1 MWWLYLD
8 ESGDLG
14 FDFVNKKPSR
24 FFTICIVATSQA
36 ATNMRFKDAVRR
48 TLRRKLNPPGK
59 RRRMVDELKGVNTTL
74 AIKQYAWRH
83 VADATFGIY
92 AVTLNKKR
100 LYAKLTENKDRVYN
114 FVARLVID
122 HLPFERADSPI
133 QLVVDRS
140 KGASAIREFNDY
152 IRQQL
157 EGRIDPKLAL
167 DFMHEDSRTWPGL
180 QWSDLFAWGIRQKYE
195 YRNTAWFDLF
205 KDKVRYDEQY
215 L

>member
-48 TLRRKLNPPGK
+48 TLKRKLNPPTK
-59 RRRMVDELKGVNTTL
+59 RRRIVEELKGINTTF
-74 AIKQYAWRH
+74 AVKQYAWRH

-92 AVTLNKKR
+92 AITLNKKR
-100 LYAKLTENKDRVYN
+100 LYVKLTENKDRVYN

-122 HLPFERADSPI
+122 HLPFERADRSV
-133 QLVVDRS
+133 QLIVDRS
-140 KGASAIREFNDY
+140 KGANAIRDFNDY
-152 IRQQL
+152 IRRQL
-157 EGRIDPKLAL
+157 EGRIDPALAL
-167 DFMHEDSRTWPGL
+167 DFAHEDSREWPGL
-180 QWSDLFAWGIRQKYE
+180 QWADLFAWGIRQKYE
-195 YRNTAWFDLF
+195 HCDAAWWEIF
-205 KDKVRYDEQY
+205 KDKVRYDKQY